1 MGETP
6 RIIVIDGD
14 KTIRRSI
21 AALLEAEGMIVETAE
36 TGMEAIAKSNMN
48 FYNLAL
54 INIRLSDMTGTDIL
68 PRMKETVPPMIKVM
82 LSGYAT
88 VQKAIDAV
96 NNGADACILIPTNPE
111 KILTTVNRCLKKQ
124 ELNKRY
130 SEQKVSEFIETRVRE
145 LGY

>member
-6 RIIVIDGD
+6 RILVIDSD
-14 KTIRRSI
+14 KTIRQSI

-36 TGMEAIAKSNMN
+36 TGMEAIEKSNMN

-54 INIRLSDMTGTDIL
+54 ISIRLSDMTGTDLL
-68 PRMKETVPPMIKVM
+68 PRMKETVPPMIRVM

-124 ELNKRY
+124 ESTKRY
-130 SEQKVSEFIETRVRE
+130 SEQKISEFIETRIRE
-145 LGY
+145 LG